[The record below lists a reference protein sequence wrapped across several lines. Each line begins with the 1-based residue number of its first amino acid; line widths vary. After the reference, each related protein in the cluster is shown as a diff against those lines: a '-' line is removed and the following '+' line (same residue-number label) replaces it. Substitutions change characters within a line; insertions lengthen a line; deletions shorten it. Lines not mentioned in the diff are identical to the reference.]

1 MTDRTILVVW
11 IGQTLTRLELRQD
24 EVVEESTA
32 LLGQGIGLDS
42 MEILQLVAAIE
53 ERFDV
58 TIDEGRLGPEPFRT
72 VASLVDFIEELK
84 S

>member
-1 MTDRTILVVW
+1 VAW
-11 IGQTLTRLELRQD
+11 IDQTLARLGLRQD
-24 EVVEESTA
+24 GHAVEESTA

-72 VASLVDFIEELK
+72 VGTLVDFIGDLAA
-84 S
+84 